1 MTTTTGTAAGTV
13 PGSVD
18 APPSPVP
25 GGSRIGWAVADTFTV
40 VRRNLIV
47 YTRIPEFLFF
57 STVQP
62 IMFVLLF
69 RYVFG
74 GAIHPPP
81 GYPNYADYLMP
92 GIFVQSV
99 AFGSI
104 STAVGLSED
113 LQKGL
118 LERFRALP
126 MARSA
131 VLTGRTTADLV
142 RSIFVV
148 AVITAVGYA
157 VGFRIGAGVAAF
169 LAGVLLVLLF
179 AYAMSWGFAVIGLS
193 APNSETAQV
202 MAFPILF
209 PLVFAS
215 PAFVNVK
222 SMPGWLQ
229 PFAEHQ
235 PIGVI
240 VNATRALTHGGPT
253 ASPVLQALAWCVGLL
268 VVFVPLAVRQYR
280 RRA

>member
-1 MTTTTGTAAGTV
+1 MTTTVPTTTGLMEAGT
-13 PGSVD
+13 GL
-18 APPSPVP
+18 APRRPS
-25 GGSRIGWAVADTFTV
+25 GGSRIGWAVADTMTV

-57 STVQP
+57 ATVQP

-74 GAIHPPP
+74 GAIHPPGGGP
-81 GYPNYADYLMP
+81 YVDYLMA

-104 STAVGLSED
+104 STAVGLAED
-113 LQKGL
+113 VQKGL

-142 RSIFVV
+142 RNVFVA
-148 AVITAVGYA
+148 AVITGVGYA
-157 VGFRIGAGVAAF
+157 VGFRVGAGAGLF
-169 LAGVLLVLLF
+169 LAGLALILLF
-179 AYAMSWGFAVIGLS
+179 AYALSWGFAVIGLS
-193 APNSETAQV
+193 AANSETAQV

-215 PAFVNVK
+215 PAFVPVTT
-222 SMPGWLQ
+222 MPGWLRD
-229 PFAEHQ
+229 FAIHQ
-235 PIGVI
+235 PVGVI
-240 VNATRALTHGGPT
+240 VTATRALMRGGPT
-253 ASPVLQALAWCVGLL
+253 AWPLEQALAWCAGLL
-268 VVFVPLAVRQYR
+268 LVFIPLAVRAYR

>member
-1 MTTTTGTAAGTV
+1 MTTTTETT
-13 PGSVD
+13 SVAELQPD
-18 APPSPVP
+18 ATPSPSV
-25 GGSRIGWAVADTFTV
+25 GGSRIRWAVADTFTV

-74 GAIHPPP
+74 GAIKAP
-81 GYPNYADYLMP
+81 GGGPYVDYLMA

-99 AFGSI
+99 SFGSI

-131 VLTGRTTADLV
+131 VLTGRTTADL
-142 RSIFVV
+142 
-148 AVITAVGYA
+148 
-157 VGFRIGAGVAAF
+157 FRIGAGVPAF
-169 LAGVLLVLLF
+169 LAGVLLILLF

-215 PAFVNVK
+215 PAFVGVNTL
-222 SMPGWLQ
+222 PGWLRD
-229 PFAEHQ
+229 FATHQ
-235 PIGVI
+235 PIGVVI
-240 VNATRALTHGGPT
+240 TATRALMTGGPT
-253 ASPVLQALAWCVGLL
+253 ATAVFQALLWCAGLL
-268 VVFVPLAVRQYR
+268 LLFVPLAVRQYR

>member
-1 MTTTTGTAAGTV
+1 MTTTARSPVGIVTVAPGTA
-13 PGSVD
+13 PLR
-18 APPSPVP
+18 P
-25 GGSRIGWAVADTFTV
+25 GGGGRLAWAVADTLTV
-40 VRRNLIV
+40 TRRNLIV

-74 GAIHPPP
+74 GAIRAP
-81 GYPNYADYLMP
+81 GGGPYVDYLMA

-99 AFGSI
+99 VFGAI

-131 VLTGRTTADLV
+131 VLTGRTTADLC
-142 RSIFVV
+142 RNIFVV
-148 AVITAVGYA
+148 GVITAMGYA
-157 VGFRIGAGVAAF
+157 VGFRIGAGVPAFVAAVA
-169 LAGVLLVLLF
+169 LILLF
-179 AYAMSWGFAVIGLS
+179 AYAISWGFAVIGLS

-202 MAFPILF
+202 MAFPIIF

-215 PAFVNVK
+215 PAFVGVK
-222 SMPGWLQ
+222 TMPGWLQ
-229 PFAEHQ
+229 SFATHQ
-235 PIGVI
+235 PIGVVI
-240 VNATRALTHGGPT
+240 DATRALMRGGPT
-253 ASPVLQALAWCVGLL
+253 ATPVLQALLWCGGLL
-268 VVFVPLAVRQYR
+268 IVFVPFAVRQYR
-280 RRA
+280 RRT

>member
-1 MTTTTGTAAGTV
+1 MTIITETATGPVGV
-13 PGSVD
+13 PAD
-18 APPSPVP
+18 NAPTRPE
-25 GGSRIGWAVADTFTV
+25 GGSRIGWAVADTFTI

-74 GAIHPPP
+74 GAIHPP
-81 GYPNYADYLMP
+81 GGGSYVDYLMA

-126 MARSA
+126 MGRSA
-131 VLTGRTTADLV
+131 VLTGRTTADLF
-142 RSIFVV
+142 RNIFVV
-148 AVITAVGYA
+148 IVITAVGYA
-157 VGFRIGAGVAAF
+157 VGFRIGAGVPAF
-169 LAGVLLVLLF
+169 LAGIALLLLF

-215 PAFVNVK
+215 PAFVGVNTL
-222 SMPGWLQ
+222 PGWLRA
-229 PFAEHQ
+229 FATHQ
-235 PIGVI
+235 PIGVVI
-240 VNATRALTHGGPT
+240 TATRALLRGGPT
-253 ASPVLQALAWCVGLL
+253 ATPVFQALLWCAGLL
-268 VVFVPLAVRQYR
+268 LVFVPFAVRQYR
-280 RRA
+280 RKM

>member
-1 MTTTTGTAAGTV
+1 MTTSTTAAAAMPGAVAV
-13 PGSVD
+13 PG
-18 APPSPVP
+18 AGH
-25 GGSRIGWAVADTFTV
+25 GGGGTKLGWAVADTMTV
-40 VRRNLIV
+40 AKRNLIV
-47 YTRIPEFLFF
+47 YTRIPEFIFF

-81 GYPNYADYLMP
+81 GVRSYADYLMP

-104 STAVGLSED
+104 GTAVGLAED

-131 VLTGRTTADLV
+131 VLTGRTTADFV
-142 RSIFVV
+142 RNIFVV
-148 AVITAVGYA
+148 LVITGVGYA
-157 VGFRIGAGVAAF
+157 VGFRIQT
-169 LAGVLLVLLF
+169 GVLAFIAGLGIVLLF
-179 AYAMSWGFAVIGLS
+179 AYALSWGFAVIGLT

-215 PAFVNVK
+215 PAFVPLR

-229 PFAEHQ
+229 AFATHQ
-235 PIGVI
+235 PVGVI
-240 VNATRALTHGGPT
+240 VLAARALMLGGPT
-253 ASPVLQALAWCVGLL
+253 STNVLQALAWCAGFF
-268 VVFVPLAVRQYR
+268 VVLVPLAVRQYR
-280 RRA
+280 RRT

>member
-1 MTTTTGTAAGTV
+1 MTTTAATTTTVSTV
-13 PGSVD
+13 PQG
-18 APPSPVP
+18 APSIP
-25 GGSRIGWAVADTFTV
+25 GGSRIGWAISDTLTIT
-40 VRRNLIV
+40 RRNLIV

-81 GYPNYADYLMP
+81 GYKDYADYLMP

-142 RSIFVV
+142 RNVFVV

-157 VGFRIGAGVAAF
+157 VGFRIGAGVLAF
-169 LAGVLLVLLF
+169 GAGILLLLLF
-179 AYAMSWGFAVIGLS
+179 AYALSWGFAVIGLS

-215 PAFVNVK
+215 PAFVAVRT
-222 SMPGWLQ
+222 MPGWLQ
-229 PFAEHQ
+229 PFANHQ
-235 PIGVI
+235 PIGV
-240 VNATRALTHGGPT
+240 VVTATRALMHGGPT
-253 ASPVLQALAWCVGLL
+253 ASLVLQALAWCFGLL
-268 VVFVPLAVRQYR
+268 LLFIPFAVRQFR
-280 RRA
+280 RRT

>member
-1 MTTTTGTAAGTV
+1 MTTTVSTTTGPPATPSETA
-13 PGSVD
+13 PLR
-18 APPSPVP
+18 PV
-25 GGSRIGWAVADTFTV
+25 GGNRIGWAVADTMTV

-74 GAIHPPP
+74 GAIHPPL

-142 RSIFVV
+142 RNVFVV

-157 VGFRIGAGVAAF
+157 VGFRIGAGAAAF
-169 LAGVLLVLLF
+169 VAGVLLVLL
-179 AYAMSWGFAVIGLS
+179 
-193 APNSETAQV
+193 
-202 MAFPILF
+202 
-209 PLVFAS
+209 
-215 PAFVNVK
+215 
-222 SMPGWLQ
+222 
-229 PFAEHQ
+229 
-235 PIGVI
+235 
-240 VNATRALTHGGPT
+240 
-253 ASPVLQALAWCVGLL
+253 
-268 VVFVPLAVRQYR
+268 
-280 RRA
+280 

>member
-1 MTTTTGTAAGTV
+1 MTTAVETATSVGTNPAGTA
-13 PGSVD
+13 
-18 APPSPVP
+18 PVRP
-25 GGSRIGWAVADTFTV
+25 EGGNRLMWAIADTLTV
-40 VRRNLIV
+40 TRRNLIV

-74 GAIHPPP
+74 GAIRPP
-81 GYPNYADYLMP
+81 GGGTYVNYLMA

-104 STAVGLSED
+104 STAVGLAED

-126 MARSA
+126 MARAA
-131 VLTGRTTADLV
+131 VLTGRTTADLCRNV
-142 RSIFVV
+142 FVA
-148 AVITAVGYA
+148 AVITGVGYA
-157 VGFRIGAGVAAF
+157 VGFRIGAGVGAF
-169 LAGVLLVLLF
+169 LAGILLILLF
-179 AYAMSWGFAVIGLS
+179 AYAMSWGFAVIGLT

-215 PAFVNVK
+215 PAFVGVQ
-222 SMPGWLQ
+222 SMPSWLRA
-229 PFAEHQ
+229 FALHQ
-235 PIGVI
+235 PIGV
-240 VNATRALTHGGPT
+240 VVTATRALMRGGPT

>member
-1 MTTTTGTAAGTV
+1 MTTTTEARAGTAAPGPETAPLRPE
-13 PGSVD
+13 PGS
-18 APPSPVP
+18 
-25 GGSRIGWAVADTFTV
+25 RLGWAVADTFTV

-57 STVQP
+57 STIQP

-74 GAIHPPP
+74 GAIHAP
-81 GYPNYADYLMP
+81 GGGPYVDYLMA

-99 AFGSI
+99 SFGSI
-104 STAVGLSED
+104 STAVGLAED

-131 VLTGRTTADLV
+131 VLTGRTTADLF
-142 RSIFVV
+142 RNIFV
-148 AVITAVGYA
+148 AGVITAVGYA
-157 VGFRIGAGVAAF
+157 VGFRIGAGVPAF
-169 LAGVLLVLLF
+169 VAGIALILLF

-193 APNSETAQV
+193 AANSETAQV

-215 PAFVNVK
+215 PAFVGVNT
-222 SMPGWLQ
+222 MPGWLRA
-229 PFAEHQ
+229 FATHQ
-235 PIGVI
+235 PIGV
-240 VNATRALTHGGPT
+240 VVTATRALMEGGPT
-253 ASPVLQALAWCVGLL
+253 ATPVFQALLWCAGLL
-268 VVFVPLAVRQYR
+268 IVFVPFAVRQYR

>member
-1 MTTTTGTAAGTV
+1 
-13 PGSVD
+13 
-18 APPSPVP
+18 
-25 GGSRIGWAVADTFTV
+25 V

-74 GAIHPPP
+74 GAIRAP
-81 GYPNYADYLMP
+81 GGGPYVDYLMA

-104 STAVGLSED
+104 STAVGLAED

-131 VLTGRTTADLV
+131 VLTGRTTADLC
-142 RSIFVV
+142 RNIFVV
-148 AVITAVGYA
+148 GVITGVGYL
-157 VGFRIGAGVAAF
+157 VGFRIGAGVPAF
-169 LAGVLLVLLF
+169 LAGVLMILLF

-215 PAFVNVK
+215 PAFVGVNTL
-222 SMPGWLQ
+222 PGWLRA
-229 PFAEHQ
+229 FATHQ
-235 PIGVI
+235 PIGVVI
-240 VNATRALTHGGPT
+240 TATRALMEGGPT
-253 ASPVLQALAWCVGLL
+253 ATPVLQALLWCAGLL
-268 VVFVPLAVRQYR
+268 IVFAPLAVRQYR

>member
-1 MTTTTGTAAGTV
+1 MTTTATTPTGLAATTPEAPVPAAG
-13 PGSVD
+13 GS
-18 APPSPVP
+18 AL
-25 GGSRIGWAVADTFTV
+25 GWAVADIVTITW
-40 VRRNLIV
+40 RNLIA

-74 GAIHPPP
+74 GAIRAP
-81 GYPNYADYLMP
+81 GGGPYVDYLMP

-104 STAVGLSED
+104 STAVGLAED

-126 MARSA
+126 MARVA

-142 RSIFVV
+142 RNIFVV
-148 AVITAVGYA
+148 GVITGVGYA
-157 VGFRIGAGVAAF
+157 VGFRIGAGVVPF
-169 LAGVLLVLLF
+169 VAGVLLVLLF
-179 AYAMSWGFAVIGLS
+179 AYALSWGFAVIGLS

-202 MAFPILF
+202 MAFPVLF

-215 PAFVNVK
+215 PAFVPVAT
-222 SMPGWLQ
+222 MPGWLRA
-229 PFAEHQ
+229 FAIHQ
-235 PIGVI
+235 PVGVI
-240 VNATRALTHGGPT
+240 ITATRALMHGGPT
-253 ASPVLQALAWCVGLL
+253 AGPLLQALVWCGALL
-268 VVFVPLAVRQYR
+268 VVLIPLSVRQYR
-280 RRA
+280 RRT